1 MARNIVSVDANLVA
15 EARQLGLNVEA
26 ICEAAIREA
35 IRAERVAKGLD
46 ESGGH
51 EGVWTSGE

>member
-26 ICEAAIREA
+26 ISEAAISEA
-35 IRAERVAKGLD
+35 IRAERVATGLD

>member
-26 ICEAAIREA
+26 ISEAAISEA
-35 IRAERVAKGLD
+35 IRAERVAIGLD